1 MKQKIKDI
9 ADIQIGYQFRGKVET
24 DPQGTH
30 KVIQIRDFDEQFSLN
45 KENLQTVRL
54 KGDADRYLVNK
65 NDVLFLS
72 RGHRNYAI
80 PITVQLNDTVAASY
94 FFILKIRT
102 NKILPD
108 YLAWYINQAP
118 AQEYLYNIARR
129 GTHMPLVPLSAF
141 TGLEIEI
148 PDIKSQ
154 SMIVSLSALLDKEKV
169 LLNKLREKRS
179 QLIKTICLKIARQRS
194 DQDE

>member
-9 ADIQIGYQFRGKVET
+9 ADIQIGYQFRGKVEA

-54 KGDADRYLVNK
+54 KGDSDRYLVNK

-72 RGHRNYAI
+72 RGHKNYAI
-80 PITVQLNDTVAASY
+80 PIIAQLRNTVAASY
-94 FFILKIRT
+94 FFILRIKT
-102 NKILPD
+102 SKVLPD

-118 AQEYLYNIARR
+118 AQEYLHNNARR

-141 TGLEIEI
+141 ADLTIEI

-154 SMIVSLSALLDKEKV
+154 SMIVSLSALMDKEKA
-169 LLNKLREKRS
+169 LLNELQEKRS
-179 QLIKTICLKIARQRS
+179 QLIKAICLKAVKQRR
-194 DQDE
+194 D

>member
-1 MKQKIKDI
+1 
-9 ADIQIGYQFRGKVET
+9 
-24 DPQGTH
+24 
-30 KVIQIRDFDEQFSLN
+30 VIQIRDFDELFSLK

-80 PITVQLNDTVAASY
+80 PIIAQLRNTVAASY
-94 FFILKIRT
+94 FFILRIKT
-102 NKILPD
+102 GKVLPD

-118 AQEYLYNIARR
+118 AQEYLHNNARR

-141 TGLEIEI
+141 ADLTIEI

-154 SMIVSLSALLDKEKV
+154 SMIVSLSALMDKEKA
-169 LLNKLREKRS
+169 LLNELQEKRS
-179 QLIKTICLKIARQRS
+179 QLIKAICLKRVKQRR
-194 DQDE
+194 D